1 MAAEADTGRHH
12 TRMVEAEAEA
22 AAAVVAEVADTGR
35 PNTRTVAAGE
45 VVAVAGKHI
54 ASIPAGTDCAL
65 AEVHSTGR

>member
-12 TRMVEAEAEA
+12 TRTVEAE
-22 AAAVVAEVADTGR
+22 AAVVAEVADTGR

-54 ASIPAGTDCAL
+54 ASIPAGTDYAL

>member
-1 MAAEADTGRHH
+1 VAAEADTGRHH
-12 TRMVEAEAEA
+12 TRMVEAEA